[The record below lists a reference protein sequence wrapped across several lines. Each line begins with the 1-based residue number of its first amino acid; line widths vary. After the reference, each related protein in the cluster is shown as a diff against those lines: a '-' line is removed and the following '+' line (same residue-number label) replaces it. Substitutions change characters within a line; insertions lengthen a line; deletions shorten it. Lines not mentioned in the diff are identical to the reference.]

1 MVMASTKVYNN
12 KNTLTSESTQNLW
25 CRDTYW
31 QHITNVLGYSPF
43 KETNGCRLRQCQFEA
58 GTCRGAHCAKDLKPL
73 KHISSYN
80 RLDKAKYNWVQ
91 LYNGIVSS
99 LQTNGPKVILEEH
112 KRKIA
117 DVATMNFIQ
126 TIQMWREFACYYRK
140 IAKEIPFKRA
150 SGNAATLHSSGY
162 KYSDDVP
169 GFYLDG
175 TLEDTAWAFER
186 LTRYCP
192 THKAMEANIARKHQI
207 TVWDLCLATGVN
219 CKEGVHYA
227 DEHICP
233 DNFLTGTCSCP
244 SKESLEAKEVE
255 LQMKKIELTTQL
267 TKLIEEEASKE
278 TDGWSSGG
286 GKKKSKGK
294 TTDPKQELRNQ
305 ITMINNE
312 IAEVE
317 GTPRM
322 IHYTEQGMIPF
333 VQQLANFHAEEEAKK
348 LAPPVE
354 EQAKPKESWD
364 HGIETVA
371 AVPKAIKVTKL
382 GGKKK

>member
-1 MVMASTKVYNN
+1 MASTTKAYNN
-12 KNTLTSESTQNLW
+12 KTTLTSDSTQNLW

-80 RLDKAKYNWVQ
+80 RLDKSKYNWVQ
-91 LYNGIVSS
+91 LYYGIVSS

-117 DVATMNFIQ
+117 DVATMNFIE
-126 TIQMWREFACYYRK
+126 TIQLWREFACYYRK
-140 IAKEIPFKRA
+140 IAKEIPFKRFT
-150 SGNAATLHSSGY
+150 GNAPTVHSSGY

-169 GFYLDG
+169 GFYLEG

-186 LTRYCP
+186 LTRYCG
-192 THKAMEANIARKHQI
+192 THKAMEANIARRHQI

-233 DNFLTGTCSCP
+233 SDFLTGSCTCP
-244 SKESLEAKEVE
+244 TKESLEAKEAE
-255 LQMKKIELTTQL
+255 LQMKKIELATQL
-267 TKLIEEEASKE
+267 TKLIEEEASKD
-278 TDGWSSGG
+278 TNGWASTGN
-286 GKKKSKGK
+286 KKKSKTK

-305 ITMINNE
+305 IKAIDNE
-312 IAEVE
+312 IADVT
-317 GTPRM
+317 GTQRM
-322 IHYTEQGMIPF
+322 IHYTELGMIPF
-333 VQQLANFHAEEEAKK
+333 VQQLANFRAEEEAKK
-348 LAPPVE
+348 NAPQVE

-364 HGIETVA
+364 HGIETIA
-371 AVPKAIKVTKL
+371 EVPKAIKVTKL

>member
-1 MVMASTKVYNN
+1 MASTTKAYNN

-43 KETNGCRLRQCQFEA
+43 KETNGCRLRQCQYEA
-58 GTCRGAHCAKDLKPL
+58 GSCRGAHCAKDLKPL

-91 LYNGIVSS
+91 LYNEIVSS
-99 LQTNGPKVILEEH
+99 LQTDAPKVILEEH

-117 DVATMNFIQ
+117 DVATKNFIEV
-126 TIQMWREFACYYRK
+126 IQLWREFACYYRK
-140 IAKEIPFKRA
+140 IAKEIPFKRSA
-150 SGNAATLHSSGY
+150 GNAPTLHSSGY
-162 KYSDDVP
+162 RYSDDVP
-169 GFYLDG
+169 SFYLDG
-175 TLEDTAWAFER
+175 SLEDTAWAFER
-186 LTRYCP
+186 LTRYCS

-219 CKEGVHYA
+219 CKEGVHYD
-227 DEHICP
+227 DEHICES
-233 DNFLTGTCSCP
+233 DFLTGTCTCP
-244 SKESLEAKEVE
+244 TKESIEAKEAE
-255 LQMKKIELTTQL
+255 LQLKKIELTTQL
-267 TKLIEEEASKE
+267 TKMIEEEASVD
-278 TDGWSSGG
+278 DGWSSGA

-294 TTDPKQELRNQ
+294 QIDPKQELRNK
-305 ITMINNE
+305 IALINNE
-312 IAEVE
+312 IAEVT
-317 GTPRM
+317 GTQRM
-322 IHYTEQGMIPF
+322 IHYTELGMIPF
-333 VQQLANFHAEEEAKK
+333 AQQLANYRAEEEAKK

-364 HGIETVA
+364 HGIESVS